1 MNYEKNYYDYIEYV
15 KTLDR
20 KKGEGIYYES
30 HHIIPK
36 SMGGDNS
43 KDNLVLLTAREHYLA
58 HYLLYKIYKN
68 SKMIFAFWFIN
79 NDRKHKCN
87 SRFYELSR
95 KLNSEK
101 LKEKWSKPG
110 YKEKIKQQY
119 FNYYNSLSEEEKN
132 EMNKASKE
140 YQLKQQEL
148 LYTGKKVI
156 CIETNKIY
164 KDIIEAGDTNNIKY
178 NSILQCCR
186 KNIKHINKLHWEFY
200 IEGRIYITYKKT
212 KYNIKIHKP
221 RKEYFDVNK
230 ITKKIICLNTGKI
243 YNSIK
248 KVSNLFNIPYV
259 SLQRTLS
266 GNSRYETVHGYS
278 FRYYEE
284 GKDYTIVE
292 NKKESNHKKVIC
304 TDTGKI
310 FNSVVETARNNN
322 ISETWLREVLKEN
335 RYRIKGL
342 HYEYY
347 NEDR

>member
-20 KKGEGIYYES
+20 KKGKGIYYES

-43 KDNLVLLTAREHYLA
+43 NDNLVLLTAREHYLA
-58 HYLLYKIYKN
+58 HYLLYKIYNN

-101 LKEKWSKPG
+101 IKERISEPG
-110 YKEKIKQQY
+110 YKEKMRIQAL
-119 FNYYNSLSEEEKN
+119 NYYNSLSEEEKN
-132 EMNKASKE
+132 EMNKAGKE

-164 KDIIEAGDTNNIKY
+164 KDIVEAGDTNNIKY

-200 IEGRIYITYKKT
+200 VEGRIYITYKNT
-212 KYNIKIHKP
+212 KYNIKINKP
-221 RKEYFDVNK
+221 RKSLTDE
-230 ITKKIICLNTGKI
+230 TKLKVCRKIICLNSGKI
-243 YNSIK
+243 YNSIIE
-248 KVSNLFNIPYV
+248 VSKELNIKFPNLWRV
-259 SLQRTLS
+259 LQ

-278 FRYYEE
+278 FRYYED
-284 GKDYTIVE
+284 GKNYIIVE
-292 NKKESNHKKVIC
+292 KRKESNHKKVIC

-310 FNSVVETARNNN
+310 FNSISEVSRNNN
-322 ISETWLREVLKEN
+322 ISETWLREVLKGN

-342 HYEYY
+342 HYEFVFK
-347 NEDR
+347 